1 MSSRSPEEQEAG
13 QRYRSEKSDR
23 LTIPR
28 EKEPSRR
35 TLVAASRDIAIVV
48 FALGYFPRR
57 FHKCDRLFRLSGAWV
72 SGETLILH
80 EQGTAPPDDHAERQD
95 EEQARRLLRGDE
107 LAHIAAQRQPD
118 RRQHQ
123 DDHDE
128 PR

>member
-57 FHKCDRLFRLSGAWV
+57 SINVIRFFACQTRGSA
-72 SGETLILH
+72 
-80 EQGTAPPDDHAERQD
+80 
-95 EEQARRLLRGDE
+95 ARR
-107 LAHIAAQRQPD
+107 
-118 RRQHQ
+118 
-123 DDHDE
+123 
-128 PR
+128 